1 MLVQNL
7 VSSLVAKVAIGVG
20 VATVGMTAA
29 GAAGAL
35 PDPAQHA
42 VAAVVGATTPF
53 QLPDPTTVVSQVKD
67 DVASSTST
75 TVAGTKESDDQDEA
89 GGSTST
95 TVAGTGGTS
104 TTTATHPDNHGGCV
118 SAAAH
123 ALEGTGAGKTISSIA
138 RSDCGKTDKSGSTT
152 TSSTTPTTI
161 GGSTTSSSTPSTVAG
176 TARPSNSGKGSTN
189 SGGSSKGGGNSGKD

>member
-35 PDPAQHA
+35 PDAAQHA

-67 DVASSTST
+67 DVTSSTST
-75 TVAGTKESDDQDEA
+75 TLAGTKESDDQDEA
-89 GGSTST
+89 GGT
-95 TVAGTGGTS
+95 TITTTGTGGTS
-104 TTTATHPDNHGGCV
+104 TTVATHPDNHGGCV
-118 SAAAH
+118 SAAAKE
-123 ALEGTGAGKTISSIA
+123 LEGTGAGKTISSIA

-161 GGSTTSSSTPSTVAG
+161 GG
-176 TARPSNSGKGSTN
+176 
-189 SGGSSKGGGNSGKD
+189 